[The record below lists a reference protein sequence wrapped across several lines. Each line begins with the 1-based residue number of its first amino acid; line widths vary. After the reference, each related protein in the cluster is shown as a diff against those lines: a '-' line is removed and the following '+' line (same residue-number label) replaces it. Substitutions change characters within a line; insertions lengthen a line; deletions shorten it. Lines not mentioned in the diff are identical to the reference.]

1 MANVLID
8 NQTEIDTLENVTVIT
23 DDTNPPVAKPPANP
37 KLVAAF
43 FAMSLVAVVAG
54 GHMRVFLAV
63 LAFAGMIFLHELGH
77 FLAARATGT
86 KATEF
91 FVGFGPK
98 VWSFTRGET
107 EYGLKAIPVGGYVKI
122 LGMHNLEKVDP
133 ADEPRTYRQK
143 SFPRR
148 VLMAAAGTLTHLLI
162 AFVCFTVLFSGT
174 GNLIDTDAVR
184 VVEIAPTIDGKPGPA
199 AQAGLQ
205 LGETIAFINDER
217 MRSNQEIAQTVNANA
232 GIPLKFSLF
241 KDGNFTRDLTI
252 TPVATITERGTIGR
266 IGIATDSTQ
275 VVRHGVIGGMGESLK
290 KMGSL
295 APMTYKSLASFF
307 TPKNLKDYSEQL
319 VDAGSAPK
327 EAVATPSTNRFLSP
341 PAAVN
346 LLADASKTD
355 IRWAIEIYAT
365 LNVFVGVFNM
375 LPLMPLDGG
384 HVLLAIYERLR
395 SRKNRMYHANIAK
408 LMPLTYAVM
417 AIMLLLGV
425 TSLYL
430 DLRSPLK
437 VF

>member
-1 MANVLID
+1 MANNLLDKQPQID
-8 NQTEIDTLENVTVIT
+8 NLDDVSVIT
-23 DDTNPPVAKPPANP
+23 DDTYPTEEKPPANP

-43 FAMSLVAVVAG
+43 FIMSLVAVLAG
-54 GHMRVFLAV
+54 GHVRVFLAV

-98 VWSFTRGET
+98 IWSFKRGET

-148 VLMAAAGTLTHLLI
+148 VLMAAAGTMVHLLI
-162 AFVCFTVLFSGT
+162 AFICFTILFSGT

-184 VVEIAPTIDGKPGPA
+184 VVQIAPSIDGKPGPA
-199 AQAGLQ
+199 VQAGLEV
-205 LGETIAFINDER
+205 GETIGFINGER
-217 MRSNQEIAQTVNANA
+217 MESNEEVARTVNASA
-232 GIPLKFSLF
+232 GIPLKFELY
-241 KDGNFTRDLTI
+241 KDGNFTRELLI
-252 TPVATITERGTIGR
+252 TPVASVTDRGTIGR
-266 IGIATDSTQ
+266 IGIVTDSTQ

-290 KMGSL
+290 KMASL

-307 TPKNLKDYSEQL
+307 TPTNLKDYSEQL
-319 VDAGSAPK
+319 VEAGTTSK
-327 EAVATPSTNRFLSP
+327 EVEATQSTNRFLSP

-384 HVLLAIYERLR
+384 HVLLAVYERLR
-395 SRKNRMYHANIAK
+395 SRKNRLYHANISK

-417 AIMLLLGV
+417 AVMLLLGV

-430 DLRSPLK
+430 DLRAPLK